1 MLRPPATSGHI
12 LASISIEWLHFRKH
26 VEANMTR
33 LSDLRSVWRGISA
46 GGLLYHAYGLI
57 DLSAVAPR
65 FRRQRRDRVM
75 NGRDSQPAVEGLC
88 SPIARSDRNRPS
100 QVLPQTLE
108 EGMADLSLGR
118 FGSVLDLGVNVIW
131 LQSVPKI
138 SIERFAELLE
148 DCLQVIGVFPSGL
161 SSLVGARRPVCPFVL
176 GWRLLL
182 FHGQFCQNPTQR
194 EWAIP
199 VGDPSGEAYSVPSA
213 ITLSISLASFLKWTA
228 RRS

>member
-1 MLRPPATSGHI
+1 MRIVRIGLVCHEFAPPVAPQLSEEDNGRRSRMFRANVATTGDIRP
-12 LASISIEWLHFRKH
+12 H

-33 LSDLRSVWRGISA
+33 LSDLRPVWRGISA
-46 GGLLYHAYGLI
+46 GGLLYHAHGLI

-161 SSLVGARRPVCPFVL
+161 SSLVGARRLVCPFVL

-182 FHGQFCQNPTQR
+182 FHG
-194 EWAIP
+194 AILP
-199 VGDPSGEAYSVPSA
+199 KSYPARMGHSGG
-213 ITLSISLASFLKWTA
+213 
-228 RRS
+228 

>member
-1 MLRPPATSGHI
+1 
-12 LASISIEWLHFRKH
+12 
-26 VEANMTR
+26 
-33 LSDLRSVWRGISA
+33 
-46 GGLLYHAYGLI
+46 
-57 DLSAVAPR
+57 
-65 FRRQRRDRVM
+65 
-75 NGRDSQPAVEGLC
+75 
-88 SPIARSDRNRPS
+88 
-100 QVLPQTLE
+100 
-108 EGMADLSLGR
+108 MADRSLGR
-118 FGSVLDLGVNVIW
+118 FGSVLDLGVNLIW

-138 SIERFAELLE
+138 SIERFAELLEDYSFAELLE

-213 ITLSISLASFLKWTA
+213 ITLSISLASFLKWTEA
-228 RRS
+228 LVKLALLHSRRASGDLLRIIGFGAQLLCAGLHVLHELYLGGQPGDFSLASQ

>member
-1 MLRPPATSGHI
+1 
-12 LASISIEWLHFRKH
+12 
-26 VEANMTR
+26 MTR

-75 NGRDSQPAVEGLC
+75 NGRDSQPAVEGFVRPL
-88 SPIARSDRNRPS
+88 PEAIEIVHHRSSRRP
-100 QVLPQTLE
+100 LKKGWRTFP
-108 EGMADLSLGR
+108 LGR

-176 GWRLLL
+176 GWPLLL

-213 ITLSISLASFLKWTA
+213 IPS
-228 RRS
+228 RYR

>member
-1 MLRPPATSGHI
+1 
-12 LASISIEWLHFRKH
+12 
-26 VEANMTR
+26 MTR
-33 LSDLRSVWRGISA
+33 LSDLRPVWRGISA
-46 GGLLYHAYGLI
+46 GGLLYHAHGLI
-57 DLSAVAPR
+57 DPSAVAPR

-118 FGSVLDLGVNVIW
+118 FGSVLDLDVNVIW

-138 SIERFAELLE
+138 SIERFAELLEDYSFAELLE

-161 SSLVGARRPVCPFVL
+161 SSLVGARRPVCLFVL

-182 FHGQFCQNPTQR
+182 FHGQFCQNLTQR